1 LIVDITFLFTICI
14 RIFSM
19 EHSVIKAMADFVYLD
34 DSFNFF
40 NQGSKHW
47 LVRTPCS
54 ENLIQGWTGSGARIP
69 ALNLIEIALF
79 FNWLVGQWFISHNKN
94 NFQNSSFMSFIFCD
108 FSNFLFY
115 QKNWFAFRFLR
126 FISKSATINLRWF
139 KFSMFS
145 PIAAFNYR
153 LHVLVDRQVRMIF
166 CNRTNFNTFRKG
178 DKTKLMTCDN
188 STIKTQI
195 NDFKKINNYL
205 QKPPTLRKKSPIRI
219 WSVYDYVILKW
230 ESITW

>member
-1 LIVDITFLFTICI
+1 MIVDITFLFTICI

-79 FNWLVGQWFISHNKN
+79 SHWFVGQWFISHNKN

-108 FSNFLFY
+108 FSNFLLIRKTDLPFDFY
-115 QKNWFAFRFLR
+115 DSFQNLQRLTWDDSSSPCFLQSPLSIIAYTFWSIDKLEWF
-126 FISKSATINLRWF
+126 SATE
-139 KFSMFS
+139 
-145 PIAAFNYR
+145 PI
-153 LHVLVDRQVRMIF
+153 
-166 CNRTNFNTFRKG
+166 
-178 DKTKLMTCDN
+178 
-188 STIKTQI
+188 STLFVKAIKP
-195 NDFKKINNYL
+195 N
-205 QKPPTLRKKSPIRI
+205 
-219 WSVYDYVILKW
+219 
-230 ESITW
+230 